1 MRAIS
6 DRSKSSIPAFGYPV
20 PNALSTVIFLV
31 YGYLAMVLS

>member
-6 DRSKSSIPAFGYPV
+6 DTSKSNIPSFGYPV
-20 PNALSTVIFLV
+20 PYALSTAVFPI